1 MECGEIDFD
10 KLLKSRLSSETV
22 KFDISFARYYWKEML
37 ECVQAVH
44 DYGIVHTD
52 LKPANFLLVKG
63 HLKLIDFGIASA
75 IQDDTV
81 NIYREH
87 LVGTSNFISPEA
99 ITDKNAKKG
108 LPAAASAG
116 GKVIKLGKP
125 SDVWSLG
132 CILYQMV
139 YGKPPFA
146 HITNQVHR
154 IAVISNENHVV
165 DFPRTAMGDVPVPPG
180 LLRTLRGS
188 ITYDPDR
195 RPTIATL
202 LDLSDPF
209 LYPDADRDDVV
220 QLGQD
225 VLARILANVI
235 NHCRK
240 EGVPADAEL
249 AAWPAAFFAR
259 IKKAQREEGL

>member
-108 LPAAASAG
+108 LAAVN
-116 GKVIKLGKP
+116 GKVIRLGKP

-146 HITNQVHR
+146 HIANQVHR

-165 DFPRTAMGDVPVPPG
+165 DFPRLALGDVPVPSG
-180 LLRTLRGS
+180 LLKTLKGC
-188 ITYDPDR
+188 ITYDPDQ
-195 RPTIATL
+195 RPTIGL
-202 LDLSDPF
+202 LLSDRDPF
-209 LYPDADRDDVV
+209 LYPDAERDDMANIS
-220 QLGQD
+220 QD
-225 VLARILANVI
+225 VLARILTNVV
-235 NHCRK
+235 NHCQR
-240 EGVPADAEL
+240 EGCPSEAEL
-249 AAWPAAFFAR
+249 ATWPAAFFAR
-259 IKKAQREEGL
+259 IKKAQREEGLG

>member
-10 KLLKSRLSSETV
+10 KLLKFRLNSESAR
-22 KFDISFARYYWKEML
+22 FDISFARYYWKEML

-44 DYGIVHTD
+44 EYGIVHTD

-99 ITDKNAKKG
+99 ITDKNAKRG
-108 LPAAASAG
+108 LAAVS

-132 CILYQMV
+132 CILYQIV

-146 HITNQVHR
+146 HISNQVHR

-165 DFPRTAMGDVPVPPG
+165 DYPAMALGDIPVPLG
-180 LLRTLRGS
+180 LLRTLKGC

-195 RPTIATL
+195 RPTIRHL
-202 LDLSDPF
+202 LNDHDSF
-209 LYPDADRDDVV
+209 LYPDAEREDMAQISQDI
-220 QLGQD
+220 LG
-225 VLARILANVI
+225 RILTNVI
-235 NHCRK
+235 NHCRTT
-240 EGVPADAEL
+240 GIPTDAEL
-249 AAWPAAFFAR
+249 TTWPAAFFAR
-259 IKKAQREEGL
+259 IKKAQREER